1 MQEPDKLI
9 YRKAGL
15 VVCQTEQRP
24 NIHKVSTLC
33 IVFMPLRQAQSRRE
47 ILEYAFGHLV
57 VRRMSKVYFGCG
69 YFRVTQFHSLQ
80 DWLALLCCVAPMAW
94 PGLTV

>member
-1 MQEPDKLI
+1 MSDRAETKHTQSQHI
-9 YRKAGL
+9 
-15 VVCQTEQRP
+15 
-24 NIHKVSTLC
+24 TLC

-47 ILEYAFGHLV
+47 ILEYAFGRLV

-80 DWLALLCCVAPMAW
+80 GWPALLCCTHGLAW
-94 PGLTV
+94 TDSLTKSDKIQF